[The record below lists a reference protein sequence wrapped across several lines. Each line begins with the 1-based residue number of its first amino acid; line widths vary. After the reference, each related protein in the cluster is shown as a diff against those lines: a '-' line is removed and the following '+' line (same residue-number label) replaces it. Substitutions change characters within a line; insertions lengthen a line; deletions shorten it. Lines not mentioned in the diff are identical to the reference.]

1 MILPSVLSLSSGFG
15 YLWAFFV
22 KSEFVKTW
30 VMLCLSSRFYFVLFW
45 YLLAFRLAGNSLA
58 AWLKYTLKAWNQE
71 PNWNFY
77 IISLFLERFLWF
89 QEDWMIS
96 WVFNSETWLL
106 YSFRFSIWISFT
118 LQVLITNMQVQ
129 NVQRSRPVSFSFPF
143 HLGAQHLPGW
153 WETRALQ
160 MMLMKFLYSS
170 IPTEHNLNLRVPI
183 IRARHHLEIE
193 TLLHEKI
200 GKIYTVCQAIISK

>member
-1 MILPSVLSLSSGFG
+1 MILPSVLSLSSAFG

-30 VMLCLSSRFYFVLFW
+30 VMLWLSSHFYFVLFW
-45 YLLAFRLAGNSLA
+45 YLLAFRLTGNSLA

-96 WVFNSETWLL
+96 WFLTLRLGFSTVLDLASEFPLCCRSLLPTCKYKMSRAQDLFLFPSLFTWGPSISLADGKPEHCRWYWWDPSTLL
-106 YSFRFSIWISFT
+106 SLLTTT
-118 LQVLITNMQVQ
+118 LVQVL
-129 NVQRSRPVSFSFPF
+129 
-143 HLGAQHLPGW
+143 H
-153 WETRALQ
+153 
-160 MMLMKFLYSS
+160 Y
-170 IPTEHNLNLRVPI
+170 
-183 IRARHHLEIE
+183 
-193 TLLHEKI
+193 
-200 GKIYTVCQAIISK
+200 